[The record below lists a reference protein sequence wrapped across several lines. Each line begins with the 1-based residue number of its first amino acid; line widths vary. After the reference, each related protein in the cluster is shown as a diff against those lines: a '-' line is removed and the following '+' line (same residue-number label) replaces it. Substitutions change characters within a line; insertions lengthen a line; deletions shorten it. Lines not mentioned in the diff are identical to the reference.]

1 MTLLVLQHM
10 PDVKVTVDQSLEEGL
25 LSSASSAVRSKE
37 TLRPPLTTSEEEAG
51 EAPMQYEWMK

>member
-1 MTLLVLQHM
+1 M

-37 TLRPPLTTSEEEAG
+37 TLRPPLTTSEEEVG
-51 EAPMQYEWMK
+51 EAAMQYEWMR

>member
-1 MTLLVLQHM
+1 M
-10 PDVKVTVDQSLEEGL
+10 TVDQSLEEGL

-51 EAPMQYEWMK
+51 EAAMQYEWMR